1 MKNQTTTTLKKLVSQ
16 PLILSL
22 ALLALT
28 VGCTNRQG
36 ESESPVFLTT
46 NLASTTGQSLTFN
59 IATGA
64 PLQLT
69 TMTITSHG
77 KNPTAT
83 DPQGFQTVELNSYV
97 VTFSRLDGGTK
108 VPAPETFAVGGTIP
122 FNGSITLSNFPV
134 IVSSAV
140 QQSPFDQL
148 LPFNG
153 GIDQETGQPQIHLGI
168 TVTFFGETAAGTR
181 VKSDPA
187 TLGIFVLFSAV

>member
-1 MKNQTTTTLKKLVSQ
+1 MRTKRKTRKFLKKA
-16 PLILSL
+16 LILSL
-22 ALLALT
+22 ALLPLA
-28 VGCTNRQG
+28 VGCTNKQG

-46 NLASTTGQSLTFN
+46 NLVGSSQPLFFG

-64 PLQLT
+64 PLQLQ

-83 DPQGFQTVELNSYV
+83 DPQGFQTVELNSYT

-122 FNGSITLSNFPV
+122 FNGTLTLTNFPV
-134 IVSSAV
+134 IASSAV

-181 VKSDPA
+181 VASDPA
-187 TLGIFVLFSAV
+187 TTGIFVVLNAP